1 MKEYILP
8 VIGFL
13 VGLASLFIDSKD
25 KKKKWIF
32 VLFLVITVSTTI
44 TFNFFESKKKDAALI
59 ESKKK
64 EADLTKILLNITTN
78 TNQIPDLVTML
89 MKFGYTKENAIKA
102 EPDRVN
108 KSIAAD
114 KLYSESLAKV
124 NFESTGAI
132 DIKYFPK
139 DVDGAIVINAL
150 KDAGF
155 KVDNK
160 APVNNLPTNAIWA
173 GDDVSASEIRVVA
186 LALYRAGVDLISIKR
201 FKDGKGPKSK
211 LIQIGA
217 DPANLGKTPKQLNEI
232 TNLSL

>member
-44 TFNFFESKKKDAALI
+44 TFNFF

-173 GDDVSASEIRVVA
+173 GDAVSASEIRVVA